1 MNITITLI
9 ASSILL
15 ITKSAF
21 SQMSDGKYVYNAKEV
36 TLELSITDGGWTI
49 SSASVT
55 DNTTKKTSTGKGV
68 YRSASG
74 AEWYE
79 FQTAE
84 CNYDFDA
91 PTGKLILSQF
101 DCKNGQKDVKY
112 TLTKK

>member
-1 MNITITLI
+1 MKKTIYLLAVSCLFITN
-9 ASSILL
+9 
-15 ITKSAF
+15 SAF
-21 SQMSDGKYVYNAKEV
+21 SQMSDGKHSYASKEV

-84 CNYDFDA
+84 CNYDFDT
-91 PTGKLILSQF
+91 PTGKLVLSQF

-112 TLTKK
+112 TLIKK